1 MAGSVES
8 VRVEN
13 FLNHHNLIVDLCP
26 GVNFIT
32 GENGSG
38 KSAILTALCV
48 ALVRLRLARTRHVA
62 SPPPAAASWRSRR
75 PGRGLPLPCVPWTVS
90 THRAPRSSERQHTL

>member
-1 MAGSVES
+1 MAATQPGGSQETATAGNIES
-8 VRVEN
+8 VHLTN
-13 FLNHHNLIVDLCP
+13 FLNHHNLSVELCA

-48 ALVRLRLARTRHVA
+48 ALVRRW
-62 SPPPAAASWRSRR
+62 PSRR
-75 PGRGLPLPCVPWTVS
+75 GGCV
-90 THRAPRSSERQHTL
+90 ADAACGEG

>member
-1 MAGSVES
+1 VAASYGSAATLRAAMAGSVES

-13 FLNHHNLIVDLCP
+13 FLNHHNLKVDLCP

-48 ALVRLRLARTRHVA
+48 ALVRRHHTHNRHVT
-62 SPPPAAASWRSRR
+62 SPPLWPRRGGPA
-75 PGRGLPLPCVPWTVS
+75 P
-90 THRAPRSSERQHTL
+90 